1 MKKLIL
7 TVACIAVVQ
16 GLWADVEAGKA
27 YRLVPATDK
36 GKAVFVENSAFD
48 NGKKVV
54 LWTQTPAPSQQWY
67 AERQGEKW
75 VLRNVYTGKYLTIAS
90 TVAQQSDKA
99 TATSAQWT
107 LEPIDAST
115 NTYRVAQTIGTQ
127 LRYLGAANTS
137 DGTQLSLAAKKT
149 GDDAAQQT
157 WTFVEETPITTL
169 PTLCAMRW
177 ASATLLL
184 FFKP

>member
-1 MKKLIL
+1 M
-7 TVACIAVVQ
+7 AVVQ

-27 YRLVPATDK
+27 YRLVPATDN

-48 NGKKVV
+48 NGKKVM
-54 LWTQTPAPSQQWY
+54 LWTHTPAPAQQWY

-107 LEPIDAST
+107 LEPIDANT
-115 NTYRVAQTIGTQ
+115 ITYRIAQTIGT
-127 LRYLGAANTS
+127 L
-137 DGTQLSLAAKKT
+137 
-149 GDDAAQQT
+149 
-157 WTFVEETPITTL
+157 
-169 PTLCAMRW
+169 
-177 ASATLLL
+177 
-184 FFKP
+184 